1 MPDLSHVNVV
11 AGAVSRFTREVTGA
25 DVFRG
30 AGREGEAAG
39 AADTI
44 KVLTTRN
51 KQRLG
56 MTILKSGVYICK
68 LSQMW
73 GVGG

>member
-11 AGAVSRFTREVTGA
+11 AGVSRFTREVTGA

-56 MTILKSGVYICK
+56 MTILLLFRGSVFIYIQ
-68 LSQMW
+68 LLL
-73 GVGG
+73 